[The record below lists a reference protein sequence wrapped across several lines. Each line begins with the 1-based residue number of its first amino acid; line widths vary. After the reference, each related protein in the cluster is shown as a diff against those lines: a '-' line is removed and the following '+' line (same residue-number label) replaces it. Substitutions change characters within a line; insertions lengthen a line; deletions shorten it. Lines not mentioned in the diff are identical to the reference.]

1 MLLVSLFDALFNV
14 YNWLLVARFLLSWV
28 PNVDYY
34 HPVVKF
40 LHKATDPV
48 VRLFRG
54 IIPPYGN
61 IDFSPIILF
70 FSAAFSVP
78 SFTRAADSACDDVL
92 KKECKPNWI
101 KNSC

>member
-70 FSAAFSVP
+70 L
-78 SFTRAADSACDDVL
+78 VL
-92 KKECKPNWI
+92 RLVYPLLRGLLI
-101 KNSC
+101 QLVMMF